1 MITLNRNYYM
11 LANEASET
19 FVKYDDA
26 YRLVGW
32 LMGKRTHNFVVHVI
46 KGDKAKLLTVNN
58 DDVLGFQKV
67 LLETMANL

>member
-11 LANEASET
+11 LENRASET
-19 FVKYDDA
+19 FVNYDDA

-46 KGDKAKLLTVNN
+46 KGDKAKLLTVGE
-58 DDVLGFQKV
+58 DPIEFQKT
-67 LLETMANL
+67 LLVTMANLQ